1 MQYVGDSVFAVFGVP
16 VPLEDHAVSAV
27 LAGAEMQQS
36 QRRMNMN
43 WQTSGLP
50 EFPIGIGV
58 TTGEV
63 AAGLLGSEEH
73 VEYSVVGDVVN
84 LAQRIQAWAGPGDVV
99 VDEATYAAVKPSV
112 RAVALSPQR
121 VKGREAVV
129 AAYRIETPT
138 TR

>member
-1 MQYVGDSVFAVFGVP
+1 
-16 VPLEDHAVSAV
+16 
-27 LAGAEMQQS
+27 
-36 QRRMNMN
+36 
-43 WQTSGLP
+43 
-50 EFPIGIGV
+50 
-58 TTGEV
+58 V

-121 VKGREAVV
+121 VKGREAIV

-138 TR
+138 NR